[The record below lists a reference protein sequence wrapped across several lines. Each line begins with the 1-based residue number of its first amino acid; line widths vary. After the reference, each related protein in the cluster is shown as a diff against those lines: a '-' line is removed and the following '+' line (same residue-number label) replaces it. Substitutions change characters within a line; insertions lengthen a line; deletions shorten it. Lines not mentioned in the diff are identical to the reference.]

1 MLSVEVDEFT
11 QIGDELTDV
20 GGMKVLLTKLRFFE
34 KEWDLQE
41 MVSLVSLRAWVINGS
56 GLHTRFRQPVP
67 TSFQPFRRGDHRGVL
82 SVKLQSGESDSA
94 GKMLKFS
101 DVPSKKLCLQY
112 RHFKLDNHVNETAW
126 EEVQKVRKV

>member
-1 MLSVEVDEFT
+1 MDEFT

-20 GGMKVLLTKLRFFE
+20 GGMKVLLIKLHFFE

-41 MVSLVSLRAWVINGS
+41 MVSLLSFRAWVVNGS
-56 GLHTRFRQPVP
+56 GLYTRFRQPVP
-67 TSFQPFRRGDHRGVL
+67 ISFQPFRRGDHRGVL

-94 GKMLKFS
+94 GRMLNFS